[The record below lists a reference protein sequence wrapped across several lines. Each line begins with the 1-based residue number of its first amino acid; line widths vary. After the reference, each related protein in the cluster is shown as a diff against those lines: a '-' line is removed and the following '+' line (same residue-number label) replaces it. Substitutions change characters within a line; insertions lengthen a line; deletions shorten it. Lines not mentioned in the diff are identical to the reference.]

1 MTLSWLPTYIM
12 RLLYLPN
19 KVNTGPDL
27 TYKKSALF
35 FANSFGAFCWKVHPI
50 VVAIKNNLRKI
61 FINILFIGTGLGSS
75 APPRPSLVLVVSLI
89 IYHLFVRV
97 DRLVSL

>member
-27 TYKKSALF
+27 TYKKSAFF

-50 VVAIKNNLRKI
+50 VLAIKNNLRKI
-61 FINILFIGTGLGSS
+61 FKCPSQAIISSGRFVDNLSFIRKG
-75 APPRPSLVLVVSLI
+75 R
-89 IYHLFVRV
+89 
-97 DRLVSL
+97 